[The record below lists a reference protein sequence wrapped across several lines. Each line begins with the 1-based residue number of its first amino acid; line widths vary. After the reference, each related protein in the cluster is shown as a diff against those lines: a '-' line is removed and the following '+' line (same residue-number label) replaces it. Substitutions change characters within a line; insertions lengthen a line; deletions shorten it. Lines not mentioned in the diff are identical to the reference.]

1 MALYVV
7 KIGGALLDAK
17 GATDAF
23 WEAVLRLRA
32 EADLVLVHGGGPH
45 ATRVAQ
51 RLGHTPRM
59 VHGRRVTTDLDL
71 EIVQWTLRGS
81 LNVNLVGQGIRH
93 GLRAVG
99 VCGADDGMVRVS
111 RRPPR
116 EIDGDLVDFGWVG
129 DVEEVDVSL
138 LRLLIESGRLPIV
151 APMGVDAG
159 GLLYN
164 VNADTVAAALAG
176 ALRADRFYF
185 VAESGGVR
193 RDSGDPA
200 THLATCT
207 RAEFESGIQEGWVT
221 AGMRVKLDVAFQ
233 ALDAGVGEII
243 VLSPEDLLAGSG
255 GTVIMAERTDG

>member
-7 KIGGALLDAK
+7 KIGGALLDAE

-23 WEAVLRLRA
+23 WEALLRLRA
-32 EADLVLVHGGGPH
+32 DADLVLIHGGGPH

-59 VHGRRVTTDLDL
+59 IHGRRVTTDLDL

-81 LNVNLVGQGIRH
+81 LNVRLVGQAIRH
-93 GLRAVG
+93 GLRGIG
-99 VCGADDGMVRVS
+99 VSGADDGMIRVT

-116 EIDGDLVDFGWVG
+116 EIDGELVDFGWVG

-138 LRLLIESGRLPIV
+138 LRLLIEAGRLPIV
-151 APMGVDAG
+151 APMGVDAR

-164 VNADTVAAALAG
+164 VNADTVAAGVAG
-176 ALRADRFYF
+176 ALQADRFYF

-193 RDSGDPA
+193 RDATDPD
-200 THLATCT
+200 TQLDRCT
-207 RAEFESGIQEGWVT
+207 RADFEAGIREGWVT
-221 AGMRVKLDVAFQ
+221 DGMRVKLDVAFQ
-233 ALDAGVGEII
+233 ALDAGVREVV
-243 VLSPEDLLAGSG
+243 VLAPVDLLTGSG
-255 GTVIMAERTDG
+255 GTRIVSDPA